1 MVGRHPVGSR
11 GVRPGSDVTDL
22 AARSPSETEDDEPVT
37 SSDPTVSTAPAGEAG
52 DAGSTAAASG
62 RLEEAVT
69 RLAHALRQLD
79 VARLR
84 RPPRQP
90 AVSGAAAGTV
100 PAADAAAGAVNTS
113 GVADLAH
120 ALVCRLALLQQAA
133 GDVPDTTVP
142 VPPRLGDHAA
152 GDQVEVVGRD
162 AVAALRAHPDA
173 VPGDLV
179 DDVSEQL
186 RALRLRL

>member
-1 MVGRHPVGSR
+1 M
-11 GVRPGSDVTDL
+11 RPGSDVTDL

-52 DAGSTAAASG
+52 DAGSTAAASD

-69 RLAHALRQLD
+69 RLARALRQLD